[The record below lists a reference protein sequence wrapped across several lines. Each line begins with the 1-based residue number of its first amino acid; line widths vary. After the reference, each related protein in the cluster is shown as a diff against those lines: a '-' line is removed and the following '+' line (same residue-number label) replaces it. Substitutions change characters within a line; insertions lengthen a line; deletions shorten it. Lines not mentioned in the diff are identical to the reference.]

1 MGFSFWM
8 GMLGLVY
15 SPTGRWGD
23 HLGFAC
29 SGSHAVIYTAGRFP
43 M

>member
-1 MGFSFWM
+1 
-8 GMLGLVY
+8 MLGLVY